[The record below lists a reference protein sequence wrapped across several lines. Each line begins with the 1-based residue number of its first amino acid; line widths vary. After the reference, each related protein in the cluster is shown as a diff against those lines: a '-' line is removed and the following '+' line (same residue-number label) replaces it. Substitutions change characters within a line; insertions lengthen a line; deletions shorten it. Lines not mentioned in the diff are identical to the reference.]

1 MHSFLKN
8 NVFSISFGTSLSKL
22 AGCLRQVFIAAAF
35 GVGITY
41 DAFNYAY
48 IIPGFLLIIIGGIN
62 GPLHNAVVAVLTPLN
77 KKNGGIVLTQ
87 VSIKLSVILIILAI
101 LIYFNSSLI
110 LELLAPNL
118 SYEAKSIASFQ
129 LRILTP
135 CIPLSGF
142 IGLSFGALNSRRKFF
157 LSSISPAIT
166 SVTTI
171 VFILF
176 LWILNQENSSS
187 NSLTYTGLLAFA
199 TLTGTLIQFVVQLWE
214 INKIGLLRLESNFQ
228 KFKDEQRRIFKLI
241 IPASISSGLSQINV
255 FIDMFF
261 ASSFQGAASGLAYG
275 NFLIQAPLGI
285 LSNSL
290 ILPLLPK
297 FSKLR
302 SQENTRGIQKK
313 LISGIEYC
321 FLTTIFLTGFF
332 ITFNNQ
338 IVELVFQRGAFDYLA
353 ALKVK
358 NILIAYAVGIP
369 FYLYRDLL
377 VRTYYSI
384 EKTKFPFKLSFAGII
399 FNVFFDWF
407 LIGAPIKNFGNLSP
421 YNFGVVGIIL
431 SSVIVNFIVCILLS
445 FNLPNEGINLPN
457 LDLLR
462 KIILMF
468 LASFIDSTI
477 CFNFFTIRNNFNS
490 NFREFSLLIFGSL
503 TFFVVY
509 FLLTKCLKVNK
520 FKIHQKSS
528 S

>member
-1 MHSFLKN
+1 M
-8 NVFSISFGTSLSKL
+8 
-22 AGCLRQVFIAAAF
+22 
-35 GVGITY
+35 
-41 DAFNYAY
+41 YA
-48 IIPGFLLIIIGGIN
+48 
-62 GPLHNAVVAVLTPLN
+62 
-77 KKNGGIVLTQ
+77 
-87 VSIKLSVILIILAI
+87 
-101 LIYFNSSLI
+101 
-110 LELLAPNL
+110 
-118 SYEAKSIASFQ
+118 
-129 LRILTP
+129 
-135 CIPLSGF
+135 
-142 IGLSFGALNSRRKFF
+142 
-157 LSSISPAIT
+157 
-166 SVTTI
+166 
-171 VFILF
+171 
-176 LWILNQENSSS
+176 
-187 NSLTYTGLLAFA
+187 GLLAFA
-199 TLTGTLIQFVVQLWE
+199 TLVGTLIQFVVQIWE
-214 INKIGLLRLESNFQ
+214 INRIGFLRLESTFNL
-228 KFKDEQRRIFKLI
+228 FKDEEGRIFKLI

-255 FIDMFF
+255 FVDMFF

-297 FSKLR
+297 FSEFR

-384 EKTKFPFKLSFAGII
+384 EKTKFPFRLSCAGII

-421 YNFGVVGIIL
+421 YNFGVIGIIL
-431 SSVIVNFIVCILLS
+431 SSGIVNFIVCILLTL
-445 FNLPNEGINLPN
+445 NLRNEDIHLPN

-462 KIILMF
+462 KISLMS
-468 LASFIDSTI
+468 LAAFIDSTL
-477 CFNFFTIRNNFNS
+477 CFTILKTTNNS
-490 NFREFSLLIFGSL
+490 NSYLGEFILLIFGAL
-503 TFFVVY
+503 TFFVIY
-509 FLLTKCLKVNK
+509 YLLTKCLKVNK
-520 FKIHQKSS
+520 FQVSK
-528 S
+528 